1 MQSTLDQIV
10 IVDNFF
16 ENPEEIRELAFA
28 KTYSEPPVGT
38 PRLARTAR
46 CTVQEARNVVERIVP
61 HVPYINVEELYAFN
75 VLFRYTLAGAQKK
88 TFCHVDKSTYA
99 AIVYLTKPEH
109 CAGGTSIFRHKPTGD
124 EIYKVSNAHLYNYND
139 PNHWEL
145 IKQVEMVHNR
155 LVVYP
160 GKFFHSITPVFFGGK
175 IENARL
181 TQNIF
186 IYRSGDGV

>member
-10 IVDNFF
+10 VVDDFF
-16 ENPEEIRELAFA
+16 DNPDQIRELAFTKA
-28 KTYSEPPVGT
+28 YSVPPVGT

-46 CTVQEARNVVERIVP
+46 CTVAEAKSVVTRIIP
-61 HVPYINVEELYAFN
+61 RVPYISDEEDYAFN
-75 VLFRYTLAGAQKK
+75 VLYRYTLADAEKK

-99 AIVYLTKPEH
+99 GIVYLSKPEH
-109 CAGGTSIFRHKPTGD
+109 CVGGTSIFRHKPTGD
-124 EIYKVSNAHLYNYND
+124 EIYKISNAHLYNYND
-139 PNHWEL
+139 PCHWEL
-145 IKQVEMVHNR
+145 IQEIEMVYNR

-160 GKFFHSITPVFFGGK
+160 GKFFHSITPVFFGDNIK
-175 IENARL
+175 NARL